1 MDRVEDLARRPAPEL
16 WAKLVELCPP
26 GGLIIGIGNIKGIGN
41 ALLDHLRA
49 RLPQEV
55 A

>member
-1 MDRVEDLARRPAPEL
+1 MNLGRPADEL
-16 WAKLVELCPP
+16 WTKLVELCPS

-41 ALLDHLRA
+41 ELLDYLRG
-49 RLPQEV
+49 RIEREV